1 MREKKQINNI
11 EVKIDVI
18 ALSKTNRSNE
28 MTTKVIYILK
38 HRK

>member
-1 MREKKQINNI
+1 MKNI

-28 MTTKVIYILK
+28 MTTKTRVISFFK